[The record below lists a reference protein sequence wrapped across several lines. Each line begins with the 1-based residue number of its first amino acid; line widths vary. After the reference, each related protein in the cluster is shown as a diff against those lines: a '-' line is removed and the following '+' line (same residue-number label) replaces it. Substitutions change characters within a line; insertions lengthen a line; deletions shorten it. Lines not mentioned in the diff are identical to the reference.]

1 MLFFLVLVVLW
12 STPALLLCRCVL
24 KVWRTYFSS
33 LQGLTVKNLPLV
45 SEECGD
51 FEQRWNC

>member
-1 MLFFLVLVVLW
+1 MLFLVLLVLW
-12 STPALLLCRCVL
+12 STPALLLCCCVL
-24 KVWRTYFSS
+24 EVWRTYFSG

-45 SEECGD
+45 SEECGN